1 MSKEAIVGGLSNIK
15 GLITTNV
22 AWNKDFCFIEDD
34 DLKVDT
40 EKWNPIT
47 FAIYT
52 WNLPLIWHLLDNTK
66 SLVKKSITLPSCTLS
81 EEKQLIFP
89 LLYAFEGDHEEMFL
103 YFLNT
108 HYIIWKDDL
117 LLNLI
122 QTMFR
127 SKQEMNILIRYLG
140 HVMNSE
146 ILIASFHQMS
156 FHYRSQFIQNLIN
169 LIEVVTEEK
178 NMYYSAIL
186 DHLVKQPFSFY
197 FLIVFIEQFY

>member
-1 MSKEAIVGGLSNIK
+1 
-15 GLITTNV
+15 
-22 AWNKDFCFIEDD
+22 
-34 DLKVDT
+34 
-40 EKWNPIT
+40 
-47 FAIYT
+47 
-52 WNLPLIWHLLDNTK
+52 
-66 SLVKKSITLPSCTLS
+66 
-81 EEKQLIFP
+81 
-89 LLYAFEGDHEEMFL
+89 MFL

-197 FLIVFIEQFY
+197 FLIVFIEQFYQSSVIKKDEIDEFVYFLKEAEKNITSYDLELFIKI